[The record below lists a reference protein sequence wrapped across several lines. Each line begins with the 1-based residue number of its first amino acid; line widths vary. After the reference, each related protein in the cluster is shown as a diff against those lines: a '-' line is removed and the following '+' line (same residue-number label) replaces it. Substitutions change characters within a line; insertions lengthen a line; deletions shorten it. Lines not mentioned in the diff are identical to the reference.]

1 MSVQPRVQD
10 PDHVIETVGT
20 ADGGESLTAADSA
33 GADKSMEGGEGKLR
47 LRERQPS
54 LVAQPGVPAR
64 CCFLV
69 APGLLV
75 EGQQQRQGVPKRKL
89 R

>member
-47 LRERQPS
+47 LRKRQPS
-54 LVAQPGVPAR
+54 LVA
-64 CCFLV
+64 
-69 APGLLV
+69 
-75 EGQQQRQGVPKRKL
+75 
-89 R
+89 